1 MQNTEKEYLKRNAV
15 LLALMLAGGVIVY
28 ALHDFIPSFL
38 GALIFYVLFKPFHE
52 RLTQNYH
59 WNARLS
65 VLLILLLSFLIFLL
79 PLGFLS
85 YLLYQEA
92 LVLVSDPTS
101 LIDYMHQLETFSKEQ
116 IGMELFSE
124 KNIDQLKNGI
134 VEFTGSAVNQTLNV
148 VALLGIMYFV
158 LYYLLLH
165 SASLVAAL
173 RLYSPFDQRKNTSL
187 FIEELKS
194 QTYSNAIIIP
204 VLIVVQGLAAGLC
217 YRIAGLEQPFFWAV
231 ITGFFSVIPVVGTA
245 IIWIPAGM
253 VMLVTGEAWQGWF
266 ILGFGG
272 LVISNID
279 NVVRLL
285 LQKYFADVHP
295 VITVLGV
302 MSGLTL
308 FGFPGLIFGPLLIS
322 YVVIL
327 IKVYRSEFW
336 DEEPPDSDASAL

>member
-15 LLALMLAGGVIVY
+15 LLALLLAGGVIVY
-28 ALHDFIPSFL
+28 ALHAFIPSFL

-52 RLTQNYH
+52 RLTQKYN
-59 WNARLS
+59 WNSRLS
-65 VLLILLLSFLIFLL
+65 VLLTLLLSFLIFLL

-134 VEFTGSAVNQTLNV
+134 LDFTGSAVNHTLNV

-165 SASLVAAL
+165 SASLEAAV
-173 RLYSPFDQRKNTSL
+173 RLHSPFDHRKNTSL
-187 FIEELKS
+187 FIDELKS

-217 YRIAGLEQPFFWAV
+217 YSIAGLEQPFFWAV

-266 ILGFGG
+266 ILG
-272 LVISNID
+272 
-279 NVVRLL
+279 
-285 LQKYFADVHP
+285 
-295 VITVLGV
+295 LGV
-302 MSGLTL
+302 S
-308 FGFPGLIFGPLLIS
+308 
-322 YVVIL
+322 
-327 IKVYRSEFW
+327 
-336 DEEPPDSDASAL
+336 